1 MPPTGARP
9 TLIRGARLAD
19 GRAVDVSIADDLV
32 VDVAAPGTAPVP
44 SDSSSVLDLDGY
56 LLLPATADPHAHLD
70 KARSWDAIMP
80 PMGDLRAAI
89 VSWRA
94 YADHMTT
101 DDIVARAHDQA
112 LRNLSQGT
120 TAIRTHV
127 DVLRG
132 PQPLRG
138 IDALVEVRG
147 MLRSVMDIEI
157 IALAS
162 DDVPTETIE
171 SAIDAGADGIGGAA
185 HLAPD
190 PLAELD
196 RFVAIADKRDCVLD
210 MHTDESLDEAVT
222 LGALAER
229 TRGWTRNVSAG
240 HCVRLGTL
248 EPANRDA
255 LIAAVVDSRIG
266 VIANPITNL
275 YLQGWNHEVA
285 PPRGLTAARQ
295 LLDAGARFAAGA
307 DNVRDPFNP
316 LGRSDALETAML
328 LVVAAHLDVEEAFT
342 AVSSGARDVMALP
355 PAGPAPGAVADLL
368 AIRAHSLID
377 AVADAPADRVV
388 IHRGSVVSRSSTTLT
403 YPTLTPSPEIA
414 R

>member
-1 MPPTGARP
+1 MPPSGERP

-19 GRAVDVSIADDLV
+19 GSAVDVSIADGLV
-32 VDVAAPGTAPVP
+32 VDVATAGTAPVP
-44 SDSSSVLDLDGY
+44 TDSSSVLDLDGH
-56 LLLPATADPHAHLD
+56 LLLAATADPHAHLD
-70 KARSWDAIMP
+70 KARSWDAITP

-89 VSWRA
+89 ASWRA
-94 YADHMTT
+94 YADHMST

-112 LRNLSQGT
+112 LRNLRHGT

-138 IDALVEVRG
+138 IHALVEVRD
-147 MLRSVMDIEI
+147 MLRDVMDIEI

-162 DDVPTETIE
+162 DDVPTAVIET
-171 SAIDAGADGIGGAA
+171 ALDAGADGVGGAA
-185 HLAPD
+185 HLAPE
-190 PLAELD
+190 PLTELD
-196 RFVAIADKRDCVLD
+196 RFVEIAARRDCVLD

-229 TRGWTRNVSAG
+229 THGWTRNVSAG

-248 EPANRDA
+248 EPAHRDE
-255 LIAAVVDSRIG
+255 LIAAVVRSRIG
-266 VIANPITNL
+266 IIANPITNL

-285 PPRGLTAARQ
+285 TPRGLTAARQ

-342 AVSSGARDVMALP
+342 AVSHGAREVMALP
-355 PAGPAPGAVADLL
+355 PAGPTPGAAADLL
-368 AIRAHSLID
+368 AVKAHSLIE
-377 AVADAPADRVV
+377 AVAEAPADRVV
-388 IHRGSVVSRSSTTLT
+388 IHHGSVVSRSTTSVT
-403 YPTLTPSPEIA
+403 YPSLTPSPETA